1 MAAFLNTSRQ
11 ISFETEGENDWT
23 DWLRADR
30 HHDGVS
36 FDTSGV
42 RKLDREECATLALW
56 LAEAS
61 MRIRRPTETVKADK
75 QQGARRSGRPSKV

>member
-30 HHDGVS
+30 HQDGVS
-36 FDTSGV
+36 FDASGV
-42 RKLDREECATLALW
+42 RKLDREECLSLALW
-56 LAEAS
+56 LTEAS
-61 MRIRRPTETVKADK
+61 RMIRRPTETVKANK
-75 QQGARRSGRPSKV
+75 QQGARRRGRPSKV